1 MAGSLLIDA
10 NLLVLWAVGSVS
22 PSLIPRHKRLA
33 NTYRESDHQL
43 LVDFLGVYDGLVV
56 TPNALTEA
64 ANIAKQI
71 SEPARGQISEFIAE
85 IAEKAKEIYVPS
97 ATAVGRSE
105 YRFLGLSDAA
115 ILEVQD
121 VHLLTNDLDLYV
133 SWGGQGK
140 TCFNFTHLREAAG
153 ITS

>member
-22 PSLIPRHKRLA
+22 PSLISRHKRLNA
-33 NTYRESDHQL
+33 YVESDHQL
-43 LVDFLGVYDGLVV
+43 LVDFLDGYDTLVI

-71 SEPARGQISEFIAE
+71 AEPARGQISEFIAE
-85 IAEKAKEIYVPS
+85 IAKKTNEIYVPS
-97 ATAVGRSE
+97 ATAVERRE
-105 YRFLGLSDAA
+105 YKFLGLSDAA
-115 ILEVQD
+115 ILGVQD
-121 VHLLTNDLDLYV
+121 VHLLTDVLGLYT
-133 SWGGQGK
+133 SWGGQVG